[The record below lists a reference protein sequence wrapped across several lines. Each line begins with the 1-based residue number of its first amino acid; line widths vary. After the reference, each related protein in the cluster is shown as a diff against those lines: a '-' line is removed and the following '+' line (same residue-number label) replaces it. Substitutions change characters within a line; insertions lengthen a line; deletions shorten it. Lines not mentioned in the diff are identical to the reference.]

1 MEQLKAELQ
10 TKNDQIEG
18 LNRFKDKY
26 NEMKRATM
34 KFKRQ
39 FMQKTNRDWFLCLSA
54 PGFSNSLF
62 LSIAEFFPFHAPIF
76 KKIYPIFQ
84 FILKHILSIF
94 EDIRKTK

>member
-39 FMQKTNRDWFLCLSA
+39 FMQKTNRD
-54 PGFSNSLF
+54 
-62 LSIAEFFPFHAPIF
+62 
-76 KKIYPIFQ
+76 
-84 FILKHILSIF
+84 
-94 EDIRKTK
+94 